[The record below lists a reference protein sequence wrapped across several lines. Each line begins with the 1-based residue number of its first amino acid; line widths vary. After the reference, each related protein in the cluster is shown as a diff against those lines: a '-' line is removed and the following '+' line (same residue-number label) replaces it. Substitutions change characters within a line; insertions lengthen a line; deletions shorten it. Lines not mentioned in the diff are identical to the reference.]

1 MSSEVR
7 DKLSS
12 AATAIEITLGL
23 IILIACVVSSL
34 GLVFMTDVGLLF
46 SVPNYLQS
54 RMSDACLIIIGVEL
68 IKMITSYTI
77 DSVVDVMLLAVA
89 RQMIVEHTSPSEN
102 MLAVL
107 AVGLLF
113 VIRKYL
119 YISHLDR
126 RSSQKPVFGRRHK
139 DEPEPDAPA
148 AAPEAPD
155 DQIEYH
161 I

>member
-7 DKLSS
+7 DKISG
-12 AATAIEITLGL
+12 AATAIELTLGL

-34 GLVFMTDVGLLF
+34 GLVFMTDIHMLF
-46 SVPNYLQS
+46 AVPDYLQS
-54 RMSDACLIIIGVEL
+54 RLSDGCLIIIGIEL

-89 RQMIVEHTSPSEN
+89 RQMIVEHTSPMEN
-102 MLAVL
+102 MFAVL
-107 AVGLLF
+107 AVGILF

-119 YISHLDR
+119 YISRLDKTHKR
-126 RSSQKPVFGRRHK
+126 RKK
-139 DEPEPDAPA
+139 D
-148 AAPEAPD
+148 D
-155 DQIEYH
+155 DDKKEDGASEQEGTIEYH